1 MLGLLSFPSVLTQL
15 PRERAIRSNT
25 RSPQPY
31 FGWICGYSEALL
43 RLVAGKPAQEAAGGR
58 AAGRPAVQEAPRAP
72 HERPGGVRPRPRST
86 ARPPARLSVTAGK
99 ARSEQARGRDAANRP
114 STAPAAA
121 MADRERGRCARG
133 LLAACSPPA
142 HLPARSPPPRDPPRR
157 QRPTRSTGTGEGIP
171 AARSAEPPGWARRGA
186 AGSPL
191 SRAAAAGGA
200 AEAAPIRARGGA
212 GRDGPGPAGEVR
224 GTPPPRRA
232 RHRAA
237 RARQR
242 RRSADRLRARGRAG
256 AAEERL
262 GARSPPFGPVLFVGP
277 WCLPRGSQL
286 SAGPE
291 ISILS
296 RILFRTSVLS
306 SECSQALTHH
316 TIVESQNALG

>member
-1 MLGLLSFPSVLTQL
+1 M
-15 PRERAIRSNT
+15 N
-25 RSPQPY
+25 
-31 FGWICGYSEALL
+31 ALL
-43 RLVAGKPAQEAAGGR
+43 EVIPARPSHILAGFVDIQKPFSGWLRESPLRKRQEAEPR
-58 AAGRPAVQEAPRAP
+58 AGRPFRRPREPLTSGPEVSGPGPAA
-72 HERPGGVRPRPRST
+72 RPGLRPASPSQPGRPGASRPAAGTQPTAPPRPPQPPWPTGSAGAARGACSLP
-86 ARPPARLSVTAGK
+86 ARRPPT
-99 ARSEQARGRDAANRP
+99 
-114 STAPAAA
+114 
-121 MADRERGRCARG
+121 C
-133 LLAACSPPA
+133 PPA
-142 HLPARSPPPRDPPRR
+142 PARSPPPRDPPRR
-157 QRPTRSTGTGEGIP
+157 QRPTRSAGTGEGIP